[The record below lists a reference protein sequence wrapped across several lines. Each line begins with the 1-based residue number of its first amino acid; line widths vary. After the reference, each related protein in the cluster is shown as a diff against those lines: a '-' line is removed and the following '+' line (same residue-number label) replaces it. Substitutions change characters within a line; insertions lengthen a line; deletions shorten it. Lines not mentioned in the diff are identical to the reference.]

1 MHITLTA
8 KNGITVK
15 DIANEVVEQLDGF
28 IDDTIYQH
36 DIYDEEHK
44 ELKRQ
49 VLRVIIENIEDYYDE
64 KQ

>member
-1 MHITLTA
+1 MHITLSA

-64 KQ
+64 E

>member
-1 MHITLTA
+1 LHITLTA

-64 KQ
+64 E

>member
-64 KQ
+64 E

>member
-1 MHITLTA
+1 LHITLTA

>member
-36 DIYDEEHK
+36 DINDEEHK

-64 KQ
+64 E

>member
-1 MHITLTA
+1 MHITLSA

-64 KQ
+64 K

>member
-1 MHITLTA
+1 MHITFTA

-64 KQ
+64 E

>member
-28 IDDTIYQH
+28 IDDTINQH

-64 KQ
+64 E

>member
-1 MHITLTA
+1 MYITLSA

-64 KQ
+64 E